1 MPHWRWKIFLEQAV
15 KILCNSWKSTQ
26 FCVSWYNQ
34 FLFWLLRIKR
44 KVCSAINFCTL
55 TRGEPFSSFWGE
67 RNMGETCAQSRWT
80 RGFSTEWWI
89 LAIGLVDLLGIADLH
104 CWKVKST
111 RWLKTQTDWM
121 PIVWT
126 NQLEIWVSFSHEVCQ
141 GTARIWHAGLWGF
154 SEALFQWVSQH
165 HD

>member
-1 MPHWRWKIFLEQAV
+1 MWNASRWKIFLEQAV

-67 RNMGETCAQSRWT
+67 RDEGTTKKFYISWFACNMRENFICVHCYCLVVSPSLDRNAELVCHQILNFVVFQSKINR
-80 RGFSTEWWI
+80 
-89 LAIGLVDLLGIADLH
+89 
-104 CWKVKST
+104 
-111 RWLKTQTDWM
+111 
-121 PIVWT
+121 
-126 NQLEIWVSFSHEVCQ
+126 VSVYISGQ
-141 GTARIWHAGLWGF
+141 
-154 SEALFQWVSQH
+154 
-165 HD
+165 